1 MPTDL
6 PTDRD
11 VQRLLREAAKAPTL
25 AEQQRLIGE
34 AETAKSV
41 IQAEAARAREVDLAG
56 AIVRDHLTPV
66 SVFEHHTAATDW
78 LGEVD
83 TTPPADMN
91 QQILAQASL
100 WYTRLHPEVKQ
111 FPSEFTEQARGQA
124 HKLAG
129 AYGPS
134 ADAAEELFMNHVASV
149 HAREVRSGT
158 IKVAVEAPTAPDTT
172 PMPSG
177 TAYEG
182 LPENVTTSE
191 RAPAIQALEN
201 NNGAGGATDVVP
213 VNDPGLGAV
222 DTQVDRAN
230 GNLGDQSVADLTSQ
244 VNRTSTAARHT
255 AHKESNMPQAHA
267 QCPTCGGHGRVAVRV
282 APQPTILD
290 IVRTGVSGLP
300 QVDQII
306 DPHDNGPDT
315 TPAPGQEQTYPTD
328 VAFPWT
334 MNPANVQQSINTT
347 QQQLAERETRK
358 GAALERTA
366 RKEGNDAYRAFVA
379 HNLAR
384 LDPGQAYDPQYRHAT
399 LHQAATQFAMSAYHQ
414 VKTAGQDDSGWLGD
428 MGAGGYSTGEQD
440 WNESAMSGPN
450 NLQTPDPVY
459 GYGGDNPSQPL
470 KPYGADE
477 ADDAHNSP
485 DQWAPGQPTQYDM
498 GGRGQSTNGAPAPGF
513 PNAPI
518 NQKQSSVDNDP
529 MLQRLLAQAR
539 QRRAQL
545 ESQGS

>member
-6 PTDRD
+6 D
-11 VQRLLREAAKAPTL
+11 VQRLLRAAAAAPSL
-25 AEQQRLIGE
+25 AEQRRLIGE
-34 AETAKSV
+34 AETAKTALRT
-41 IQAEAARAREVDLAG
+41 QAVQDREVDLAQ

-78 LGEVD
+78 LGEID
-83 TTPPADMN
+83 TTPPADMQ

-100 WYTRLHPEVKQ
+100 WYGQVHPEVKQ
-111 FPSEFTEQARGQA
+111 FPSEFTEQARGKA
-124 HKLAG
+124 RKLAG

-134 ADAAEELFMNHVASV
+134 ADVAEELFMDHVASV

-158 IKVAVEAPTAPDTT
+158 VKVAVEAPTAPDTS

-177 TAYEG
+177 AAYEG
-182 LPENVTTSE
+182 LPGKDTTSE
-191 RAPAIQALEN
+191 RAPAIQAMEQ
-201 NNGAGGATDVVP
+201 NNGSGGATDVVP

-222 DTQVDRAN
+222 DTQVDRTN
-230 GNLGDQSVADLTSQ
+230 NDLGDQSVADLTSQ
-244 VNRTSTAARHT
+244 VDRTSTAVRRT
-255 AHKESNMPQAHA
+255 AAKESSMAHA

-282 APQPTILD
+282 APQPTIAD
-290 IVRTGVSGLP
+290 IVRMGVSGLD
-300 QVDQII
+300 QVDQLI

-315 TPAPGQEQTYPTD
+315 TPAPGQSETYPTD

-334 MNPANVQQSINTT
+334 MSPNNVQQSINTAE
-347 QQQLAERETRK
+347 QQIAERDQRK
-358 GAALERTA
+358 GASLEHTA

-379 HNLAR
+379 HNLQR
-384 LDPGQAYDPQYRHAT
+384 LDPGQAYDPQRRHAS
-399 LHQAATQFAMSAYHQ
+399 LHQAATQFALKAYQ
-414 VKTAGQDDSGWLGD
+414 VVKTAGTDDSGWLGD

-440 WNESAMSGPN
+440 WSESAMSGAN

-485 DQWAPGQPTQYDM
+485 DQWAPGQPTQMDL

-518 NQKQSSVDNDP
+518 NGKQSSVDADP
-529 MLQRLLAQAR
+529 KLQQLLALAR
-539 QRRAQL
+539 QRRAFL
-545 ESQGS
+545 ENQAS